1 MPGRRIH
8 DRDAAHSSL
17 GRGAEPAGSI
27 DVYAD
32 YDPRIREGRAQVTAT
47 ARPAGALD
55 QLTHEL
61 VRLRNAELQGCHY

>member
-1 MPGRRIH
+1 MTTTPRIPVSPG
-8 DRDAAHSSL
+8 AL
-17 GRGAEPAGSI
+17 NPAGSI

-32 YDPRIREGRAQVTAT
+32 YDTRIREGRAEVTA
-47 ARPAGALD
+47 AGRPAGALD